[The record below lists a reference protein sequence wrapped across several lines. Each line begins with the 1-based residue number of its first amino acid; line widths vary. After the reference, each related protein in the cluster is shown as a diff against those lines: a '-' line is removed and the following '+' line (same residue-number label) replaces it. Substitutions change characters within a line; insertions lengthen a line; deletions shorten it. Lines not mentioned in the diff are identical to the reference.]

1 MTYHSRAV
9 GVGNHRQ
16 QVDNVEPRQ
25 LGSRLLPKLEA
36 GAEFG
41 EELHVF
47 EVPGRKPLHVRE
59 RLAEVRGQ
67 ALDDLGSPA
76 FAGLPL
82 EDVFSDRMIERDELL
97 IDCERGPLAGGGDAG
112 FEAFQPVAVVR
123 GKDLMGAHGK
133 SIYREM
139 LSRAE
144 LLGGIVNNR
153 QWVID
158 FASDRERIGNRG

>member
-1 MTYHSRAV
+1 MSFRFEAENPFMSGNASPRSVNRRWMT
-9 GVGNHRQ
+9 
-16 QVDNVEPRQ
+16 
-25 LGSRLLPKLEA
+25 
-36 GAEFG
+36 
-41 EELHVF
+41 
-47 EVPGRKPLHVRE
+47 
-59 RLAEVRGQ
+59 LAPQ
-67 ALDDLGSPA
+67 P
-76 FAGLPL
+76 PL
-82 EDVFSDRMIERDELL
+82 EDVFANGMIERDEFP
-97 IDCERGPLAGGGDAG
+97 IDRERGLLAGGDDAG

-133 SIYREM
+133 SIFREM